1 MRTREE
7 RHERRQE
14 KREDRKQ
21 YFFAIRE
28 LTSREIKRKYAR
40 SYLGI
45 LWSVLNPLLSMTI
58 ISLIFS
64 TMFKRSIDNFPLYY
78 LTGQTMWSFFSTA
91 TNTSM
96 NALVDNKNLLIKGR
110 LPKYAFVLSRIYTA
124 VVNLGYSLVAY
135 LIMLIVFQA
144 MPCWMM
150 LLFPLDLL
158 LLLLFAMGIGFVLS
172 ILYVFFAD
180 IKYLYSVLLTLWMY
194 LSAIFYP
201 VDRLPEYMTK
211 VLEYNPIY
219 LSIYI
224 ARDCM
229 VYGNIPDLIAW
240 VKLAAWAIGSL
251 AVGIHVFKKYENN
264 VMQKI

>member
-1 MRTREE
+1 
-7 RHERRQE
+7 
-14 KREDRKQ
+14 
-21 YFFAIRE
+21 
-28 LTSREIKRKYAR
+28 
-40 SYLGI
+40 
-45 LWSVLNPLLSMTI
+45 
-58 ISLIFS
+58 
-64 TMFKRSIDNFPLYY
+64 
-78 LTGQTMWSFFSTA
+78 MWSFFSTA

-135 LIMLIVFQA
+135 FIMLIVFQA

-240 VKLAAWAIGSL
+240 VKLAAWAAGSL